1 MGEKQKAR
9 PKLKDIPIE
18 SHDLD
23 AILDMSIR
31 SVKLGRSPKFTDDAA
46 GLAEFREA
54 SIAYLDHVKK
64 TNDNPD
70 NENKLIPDIE
80 SWAAY
85 LGTTRKT
92 ILEYEKGRDEE
103 WRDFILQM
111 KNIIT
116 ACKKQLAFRQK
127 IPTLLAV
134 FDLTNNSDYV
144 NTSEFKLK
152 PDVTEYKQALTA
164 AELPKLG
171 QVDYTEGN
179 TDALSANKL
188 PKFD

>member
-18 SHDLD
+18 AHDLD

-64 TNDNPD
+64 TNDNPG

-92 ILEYEKGRDEE
+92 ILEYEKGRNEE

-152 PDVTEYKQALTA
+152 PDVTDSKQALTA

-171 QVDYTEGN
+171 QVDYEKEN
-179 TDALSANKL
+179 TGALSANKL
-188 PKFD
+188 PKID